1 MKQHYPAYTEPCKR
15 LVGAMLFF
23 LALLFVTPAHA
34 AALHERQ
41 QELEPLF
48 DAPCARYQV
57 PKVLAL
63 AIARGVTVGEL
74 AALVRPHPTFEE
86 VIGEAARAC
95 LGKL

>member
-1 MKQHYPAYTEPCKR
+1 MKQYYSAYTEPCKR

-57 PKVLAL
+57 PKVLGGLGIAIISTSKGVITDAEARKNSVGGEVL
-63 AIARGVTVGEL
+63 AYIW
-74 AALVRPHPTFEE
+74 
-86 VIGEAARAC
+86 
-95 LGKL
+95 